1 MYVSTCSKASTCIYM
16 YIIYIY
22 IYISISYKGLLTSG
36 SLAYRHTHYNYIFPE
51 YMFDDKVL
59 MMTFSKKSFDD
70 EFIFRTKFSYK
81 ISCSLRLQTALI
93 K

>member
-1 MYVSTCSKASTCIYM
+1 MYVSMCSKASTCIYM
-16 YIIYIY
+16 YNIYIY

-36 SLAYRHTHYNYIFPE
+36 SSAHRHTHYNYIFPE

-70 EFIFRTKFSYK
+70 KFISEQSLATKSVV
-81 ISCSLRLQTALI
+81 A
-93 K
+93 